1 MQLLT
6 LLSAGSS
13 AACLDTSSGWHAQR
27 HNTRYNKKRVGKRAL
42 WCGRAKAVSL
52 GAVVIAPAAC

>member
-1 MQLLT
+1 MH
-6 LLSAGSS
+6 
-13 AACLDTSSGWHAQR
+13 SGT
-27 HNTRYNKKRVGKRAL
+27 TRDIIKKRVGKRAL